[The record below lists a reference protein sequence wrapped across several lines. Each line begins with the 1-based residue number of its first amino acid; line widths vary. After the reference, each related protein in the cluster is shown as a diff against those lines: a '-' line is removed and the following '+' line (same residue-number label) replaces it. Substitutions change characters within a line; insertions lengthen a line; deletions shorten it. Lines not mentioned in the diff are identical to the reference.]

1 MCLGHVVNLGT
12 IDVMGHITKIAA
24 VETTTAIWEYDPDL
38 PGNRVLGGSLDVIAA
53 IRTLAVKIQCSG
65 QRIEYFNKLQRESGI
80 ATPFV
85 IPLHSN
91 VRWGSAYKM
100 LDRAYRVRQA
110 VRLFIA
116 AADELFGP
124 ITILRRDGRVF
135 KKIPWS
141 AFKITEMDWVRV
153 LDVKLILEDSNH
165 IQQYFSSEHKPTL
178 WRALPAIEELQ
189 TAWEAKRDDPQFA
202 IYRNAIVDGLAKLNK
217 YYSRFDEKPSY
228 ILALVLHPYYKLSYI
243 AHAWGGEK
251 EEEED
256 IRAGKFDAKNWQAE
270 ARKILENTVR
280 LQSFAVAR
288 VRLIQ
293 SRW

>member
-1 MCLGHVVNLGT
+1 MS
-12 IDVMGHITKIAA
+12 HITKIAA

-65 QRIEYFNKLQRESGI
+65 QRIEYFNKLQIESGI
-80 ATPFV
+80 TTPFV

-91 VRWGSAYKM
+91 VRWGSAHKM
-100 LDRAYRVRQA
+100 LERAYHVRQA
-110 VRLFIA
+110 VRLFVA

-124 ITILRRDGRVF
+124 ITVLRRDGRVF

-141 AFKITEMDWVRV
+141 AFKIAEMDWVRV
-153 LDVKLILEDSNH
+153 LDVKSILEDSNR
-165 IQQYFSSEHKPTL
+165 IQQYFSSERQPTL

-189 TAWEAKRDDPQFA
+189 TAWEAKRDDPQYTIYKDA
-202 IYRNAIVDGLAKLNK
+202 INDGLAKLNK

-228 ILALVLHPYYKLSYI
+228 VLALILHPYYKLSYI
-243 AHAWGGEK
+243 AHAWGGA
-251 EEEED
+251 EEEEAEFA
-256 IRAGKFDAKNWQAE
+256 AGNFNARNWQAE

-280 LQSFAVAR
+280 L
-288 VRLIQ
+288 
-293 SRW
+293 